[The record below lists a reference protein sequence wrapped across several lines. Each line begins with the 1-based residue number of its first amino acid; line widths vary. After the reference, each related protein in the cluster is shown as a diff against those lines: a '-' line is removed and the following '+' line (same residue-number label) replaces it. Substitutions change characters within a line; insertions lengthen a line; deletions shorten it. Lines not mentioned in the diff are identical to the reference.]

1 MCVRGEGFVEDLLL
15 YEKTAIVLA
24 DMGVGVTV
32 CICAGEGVGE

>member
-15 YEKTAIVLA
+15 YEKTAIVL
-24 DMGVGVTV
+24 MGVGVTV